1 MPSSTRS
8 VLRGAAARARFF
20 HDGSAASLDAAIDWH
35 LAGGRGQGADP
46 SVIDPGLS
54 PVTLTTSE
62 RAQLGAFV
70 AALTAGAA
78 PARPT
83 LPSDLP

>member
-1 MPSSTRS
+1 MDQHDR
-8 VLRGAAARARFF
+8 RAGARARERGQPQIV
-20 HDGSAASLDAAIDWH
+20 DGQRAAGQP
-35 LAGGRGQGADP
+35 GGGGQGADP